1 MALRAIPN
9 LTLIRPADAGEVPF
23 AWQAALENTGGPTA
37 FALTRQGVPTFDRSG
52 SSDVAGADGL
62 LRGAY
67 VLADL
72 GVGEADADGNAP
84 DLILIGTGSEVQHA
98 LAAGRTLAEEE
109 GGLAVRVVSMPSWGL
124 FEEQPEEYRRRVL
137 PPSCRKRV
145 AVEAGVTQGW
155 ARYVGPE
162 GRAIGLDRFGAS
174 APGAT
179 NMEKLG
185 FTLEHVAEAARALL

>member
-1 MALRAIPN
+1 
-9 LTLIRPADAGEVPF
+9 
-23 AWQAALENTGGPTA
+23 
-37 FALTRQGVPTFDRSG
+37 
-52 SSDVAGADGL
+52 
-62 LRGAY
+62 
-67 VLADL
+67 
-72 GVGEADADGNAP
+72 
-84 DLILIGTGSEVQHA
+84 
-98 LAAGRTLAEEE
+98 
-109 GGLAVRVVSMPSWGL
+109 MPSWGL
-124 FEEQPEEYRRRVL
+124 FEEQPEEYRRRVM

-185 FTLEHVAEAARALL
+185 FTPEHVAEVARKVL